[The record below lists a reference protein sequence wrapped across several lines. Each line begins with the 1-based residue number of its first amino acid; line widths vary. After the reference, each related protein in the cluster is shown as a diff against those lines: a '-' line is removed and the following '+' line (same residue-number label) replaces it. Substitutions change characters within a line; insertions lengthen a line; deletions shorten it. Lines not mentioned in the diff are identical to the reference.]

1 MERLTADPEEAKLL
15 AFLARRDQI
24 ESFSDSRANQGRVL
38 RASLARSLAEGPHS
52 LWGGRGAADGRSA
65 APASSPAAPA
75 AAEKG
80 SSTPAR
86 SPDGSSGR
94 LSSTAPR
101 PGTAPA
107 VGRTSSLKQSN
118 PRTIAASAG
127 PVPRTPGPPDLKL
140 QPSAPAEGNAG
151 KSPTQ
156 QRRDAGGDK
165 GQKFARNVT
174 FGASAPG
181 KGDEGSAKR
190 EGKVVP
196 ADPRRRSPS
205 PERTAP
211 PLPPPGD
218 WKHAGCVSPPRR
230 PPAVALTKAAAER
243 MERGRQRHVAL
254 KPVPAND
261 QWAPQILAFIK
272 DRWEEEEEEVGIAL
286 RTSQWGNASSEE
298 RGEAI
303 QRPENFPRAP
313 CLSSVCFHYVGLGL
327 STLLLLMP
335 SGLYAPSRG
344 PSLHRSC
351 YTQRRPC
358 PPWKS

>member
-52 LWGGRGAADGRSA
+52 LWGGRGAADGRNTAPTSS
-65 APASSPAAPA
+65 PASSPA

-80 SSTPAR
+80 SKAGVSTDAR
-86 SPDGSSGR
+86 SPEGGNGR

-107 VGRTSSLKQSN
+107 VGRTSSHKQSN

-127 PVPRTPGPPDLKL
+127 PVPRIPGPPGLKP

-165 GQKFARNVT
+165 GQKFARSVT
-174 FGASAPG
+174 FGAAAIG

-190 EGKVVP
+190 DGKVVP
-196 ADPRRRSPS
+196 TDPRRRSPS

-303 QRPENFPRAP
+303 QRPDNLPLPVKCLFPL
-313 CLSSVCFHYVGLGL
+313 C
-327 STLLLLMP
+327 
-335 SGLYAPSRG
+335 
-344 PSLHRSC
+344 
-351 YTQRRPC
+351 
-358 PPWKS
+358 